1 MALSSSSIALAAV
14 LGSPPSTKL
23 TRANFLFWKTL
34 VLPPL
39 RGAQVLELLEGTDT
53 APEKFFEVEDS
64 EKKKTRQPNPAYA
77 AWLSRDQTVLGW
89 LLQTLSPEVIAH
101 VVGID
106 SSAGLWA
113 VLTTMFSGC
122 SRSKLNELRGAL
134 TSTKKNDLTPA
145 AYFAKMESFASE
157 LAAAGKPVDEDEM
170 VGYIV
175 NGLDASYNDVAA
187 NINGNA
193 DTTLDDLYDQ
203 VCAHDRRQDMLSSTG
218 QEAGSGFT
226 SSANVASRHRDT
238 DRDYRTRGDR
248 GKSPEYYHQPRGDH
262 ARSSDHCRDGSKW
275 EDRPRR

>member
-1 MALSSSSIALAAV
+1 
-14 LGSPPSTKL
+14 
-23 TRANFLFWKTL
+23 L

-39 RGAQVLELLEGTDT
+39 RSAQVLELLEGTD
-53 APEKFFEVEDS
+53 AALEKFFEVEDS

-106 SSAGLWA
+106 SSADLWA
-113 VLTTMFSGC
+113 ILTTMFSGR

-134 TSTKKNDLTPA
+134 TSTKKNDLTSA
-145 AYFAKMESFASE
+145 AYFTKMKSFASELATSE

-187 NINGNA
+187 NVNGNA

-218 QEAGSGFT
+218 
-226 SSANVASRHRDT
+226 
-238 DRDYRTRGDR
+238 
-248 GKSPEYYHQPRGDH
+248 
-262 ARSSDHCRDGSKW
+262 
-275 EDRPRR
+275 